1 MKVFFAAAGVFY
13 LFNPLTNGKIMSR
26 ALATITRIRATFPIE
41 GADNIE
47 AVTMTTNG
55 WTCVAKKGDF
65 QVGDYGVYFE
75 IDSFLPKEER
85 YAFLEG
91 KYNKV
96 FNGAEG
102 YRLKTIKLR
111 GQISQ
116 GLVLPMSDFPEI
128 AVRAE
133 GRNMTDILK
142 VQLYE
147 LPTTEGQPNA
157 VGGKFPSF
165 IWKTDQERFQSLSD
179 RQIAKLYNKNYEVTE
194 KIDGRSATYY
204 VYNGHFGIC
213 SRNLELTRKPKKG
226 FFAWLKSWFC
236 KETCNTDSM
245 GCYGQMAKKYN
256 IEKALTEWCIT
267 NNCNIAIQGEIVGPG
282 IQENRLKLKEVGFYV
297 FDIFDIDKQV
307 RVDCLSRQYIVEQL
321 GLRHVPIIDV
331 SFKLDF
337 QEGYCIADLINQA
350 DGKSELSDQ
359 KREGLV
365 YKQRGEVQGATFKI
379 ISNAYLL
386 KTEK

>member
-1 MKVFFAAAGVFY
+1 
-13 LFNPLTNGKIMSR
+13 MSR
-26 ALATITRIRATFPIE
+26 QLATITRIRTISPIE

-65 QVGDYGVYFE
+65 QVDDYGVYFE

-96 FNGAEG
+96 FNGTEG

-147 LPTTEGQPNA
+147 LPAADGQLNPS
-157 VGGKFPSF
+157 GKFPVF
-165 IWKTDQERFQSLSD
+165 IWKTDQDRFQSLSNK
-179 RQIAKLYNKNYEVTE
+179 QLAKLYDKDYEVTE
-194 KIDGRSATYY
+194 KLDGKSETIYY
-204 VYNGHFGIC
+204 YNGHFGIC
-213 SRNLELTRKPKKG
+213 SRNLELTRKPEKS
-226 FFAWLKSWFC
+226 FFKRIFRWLKNKFC
-236 KETCNTDSM
+236 KEKCSIGGM
-245 GCYGQMAKKYN
+245 GCYGLMSEKYG
-256 IEKALTEWCIT
+256 IQKTLTEWCIKH
-267 NNCNIAIQGEIVGPG
+267 NRNIAVQGEIVGHG
-282 IQENRLKLKEVGFYV
+282 IQENRLKLKEVNFYV

-307 RVDCLSRQYIVEQL
+307 RLDCVHRLQIVEQL
-321 GLRHVPIIDV
+321 GLQHVPI
-331 SFKLDF
+331 LDTNYRLNF
-337 QEGYCIADLINQA
+337 EKDSIADLIKQA